1 MSVYLEAGVPH
12 DMYAIIETG
21 GRQFWVVPGETIKVE
36 KLEAEKGSKLTF
48 DALWA
53 VADAKEGQEPAYSR
67 SAKVTAT
74 VVEQGR
80 GPKIIVFKKRSKKA
94 YKKTRGHR
102 QYLTGI
108 RIEQI
113 SFN

>member
-1 MSVYLEAGVPH
+1 
-12 DMYAIIETG
+12 MYAIIETG

-48 DALWA
+48 PALWA
-53 VADAKEGQEPAYSR
+53 VADAKEGAEPAYSR

-74 VVEQGR
+74 VVKQGR

-94 YKKTRGHR
+94 YKKTKGHR
-102 QYLTGI
+102 QWLTDI
-108 RIEQI
+108 RIEEI

>member
-1 MSVYLEAGVPH
+1 
-12 DMYAIIETG
+12 MYAIIETG

-48 DALWA
+48 PALWA
-53 VADAKEGQEPAYSR
+53 VADAAAGAEPAYSR
-67 SAKVTAT
+67 TAKVTAT
-74 VVEQGR
+74 VVKQGR

-94 YKKTRGHR
+94 YKKTKGHR
-102 QYLTGI
+102 QWLTDI
-108 RIEQI
+108 RIDDI